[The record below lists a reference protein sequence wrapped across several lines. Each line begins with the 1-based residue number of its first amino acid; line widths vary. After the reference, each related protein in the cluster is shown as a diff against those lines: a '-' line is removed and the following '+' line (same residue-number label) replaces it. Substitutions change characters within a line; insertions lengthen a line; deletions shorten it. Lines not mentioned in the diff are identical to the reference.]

1 MTMPVDEYKIIA
13 TVKDVKGKCGSGF
26 KVGEKIVIYGGS
38 WGANIDLKETD
49 RICVSGLMPILLI
62 NKAVMSGA
70 KAENLGLSYVQC
82 FDPGPPLTSGGTVIF
97 KIEVFYE

>member
-1 MTMPVDEYKIIA
+1 MSVGNFKIIA

-26 KVGEKIVIYGGS
+26 EVGEKIVIYGGP

-49 RICVSGLMPILLI
+49 RICVSGLMPLLLI

-70 KAENLGLSYVQC
+70 KAEDLGLKYVQC
-82 FDPGPPLTSGGTVIF
+82 YDPGPPLTPGGTVIF
-97 KIEVFYE
+97 EIEVLHE